1 MIDKPKGIIDPPLD
15 DLLER
20 VENKYQLV
28 IFASKRARQINDYN
42 TDLLEGH
49 AYQHVGPLVD
59 STVDDKPLS
68 IALREINAEK
78 LVMREPSEDAGL
90 LLEDNSAEDLLSFG
104 DDDITPADDAEES
117 SK

>member
-20 VENKYQLV
+20 VDNKYQLV

-42 TDLLEGH
+42 TDLLEG
-49 AYQHVGPLVD
+49 QIFENVGPLVD
-59 STVDDKPLS
+59 SNVDDKPLS

-78 LVMREPSEDAGL
+78 LVMREPREQGGLLIEDAAG
-90 LLEDNSAEDLLSFG
+90 EDLLSFG
-104 DDDITPADDAEES
+104 DDDITPADVADD
-117 SK
+117 K